1 MMIQGR
7 PSSLSGIIQ
16 AQASSL
22 SGLGD
27 DASDLL
33 DQGIDINQA
42 PITDPS
48 FPIDNGFGLPNSG
61 SPPVTITAPSSNL
74 IGQCAV
80 TAADGS
86 CQTYYAAPLATS
98 SGGVNV
104 PAGAAGS
111 LASVL
116 SSIFGSAASV
126 ANTALKSTTQTCQV
140 INGQTVCTT
149 SSTGGGSPTT
159 SVAGLGGISTT
170 TLMLLGIGVVAL
182 LAFGGKK

>member
-7 PSSLSGIIQ
+7 PSSLSGIIS

-27 DASDLL
+27 CDPDDLVC
-33 DQGIDINQA
+33 QGIDTNI
-42 PITDPS
+42 PSTLDPS
-48 FPIDNGFGLPNSG
+48 FPTG
-61 SPPVTITAPSSNL
+61 SVGGGSTPVTITAPSSNL

-80 TAADGS
+80 LNPDGS
-86 CQTYYAAPLATS
+86 CATYYAAPLSST
-98 SGGVNV
+98 SGGTIGSGVSTS
-104 PAGAAGS
+104 AAGS
-111 LASVL
+111 LASIL
-116 SSIFGSAASV
+116 SSFFGSAASV

-149 SSTGGGSPTT
+149 ESTGGGSPTT
-159 SVAGLGGISTT
+159 TASIGGLSSST
-170 TLMLLGIGVVAL
+170 LLILGIGVIAL